1 MKRTN
6 NPQKELIILTNDPS
20 ITAWGYAVLDAQD
33 NILVTGCIK
42 TKPLYKKRRTRK
54 GDDTVRRVSEIN
66 QRLLKV
72 IKHYKVSYIL
82 TELPHGSQNASAAV
96 MIGIVTGIVQT
107 LSDAL
112 EIGTEWYDQADA
124 KKCLLGKN
132 SATKRE
138 VIDAID
144 KIYDVRW
151 TDINYKN
158 EAVADSLAI
167 HYVAS
172 KQSSILQ
179 LFKTVK

>member
-1 MKRTN
+1 MN
-6 NPQKELIILTNDPS
+6 NSKDFIVLTNDPS

-33 NILVTGCIK
+33 NVLTTGCIK
-42 TKPLYKKRRTRK
+42 TAPLHKKRRTRK

-72 IKHYKVSYIL
+72 INHYKVSYIL

-112 EIGTEWYDQADA
+112 KIGVEWYSEMDA

-138 VIDAID
+138 MIDAIS
-144 KIYDVRW
+144 KVYNVTW
-151 TDINYKN
+151 KGVKYKD
-158 EAVADSLAI
+158 ESIADALAI
-167 HYVAS
+167 HFVAV
-172 KQSSILQ
+172 KQSSVLQ
-179 LFKTVK
+179 VFRTIE